1 MFESISVGKI
11 KRDLNLSQ
19 DWYAITC
26 LEDLVVVGIFDVL
39 LPLPL
44 IASGLVTVLTP
55 SLIFLMF
62 QDTVKQCINK

>member
-26 LEDLVVVGIFDVL
+26 LEDLVVVGIFDV
-39 LPLPL
+39 
-44 IASGLVTVLTP
+44 
-55 SLIFLMF
+55 FF
-62 QDTVKQCINK
+62 D